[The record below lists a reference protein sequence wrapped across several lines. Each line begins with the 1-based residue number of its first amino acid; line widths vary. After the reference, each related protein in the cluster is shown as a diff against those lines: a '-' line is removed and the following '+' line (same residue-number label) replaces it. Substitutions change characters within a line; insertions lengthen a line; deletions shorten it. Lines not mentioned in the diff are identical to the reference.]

1 MPEIVRGRTSR
12 RALGR
17 WAAAGGAGLAAVA
30 GGCAVPG
37 PDQGPDRQLRGVAAT
52 LRYLHWWP
60 SVTRFGA
67 FDAWRT
73 AFREAWPN
81 ADVVMEEIP
90 LGEFNTKFQVALSS
104 GTAPD
109 VVLQNSHAQT
119 RWYDAGAHLDLGPL
133 LARDRIDLRRDYA
146 LMGTELWCERT
157 YALPVHADP
166 NAVFYNKTLL
176 RQAGL
181 KDPWEASP
189 RGDWTLDGLAAMA
202 RQASQDLRP
211 RRRARPGGHL
221 DGLRADVVRR
231 PDRLD
236 AGRRRGRLPAD
247 ALHAGLA
254 RLAARP
260 PAVLRL
266 GGQGPQR
273 AQGRRRHPP
282 GRGAAGRDAFSAGKV
297 AFRMRAVPDVATY
310 RDVIK
315 GEFEWDVLPFPG
327 LDAQRPGV
335 PLVAGDP
342 NSVVKES
349 PQPELAYQFAKLIA
363 TARGQEIVA
372 ERLSLPALKAKQ
384 DLYLKQYTPPAHV
397 KVFQD
402 VYTRPYGIHFRHHQ
416 TNDAW
421 AIYARYM
428 NQILAGDTPLAG
440 GLQEANRLMNEQV
453 KYGDCQPY
461 KGSTHPIRPR

>member
-37 PDQGPDRQLRGVAAT
+37 PGQGPDRQLRGVAAT

-67 FDAWRT
+67 FEAWRT

-119 RWYDAGAHLDLGPL
+119 RWYDAGAHLDVGPL

-189 RGDWTLDGLAAMA
+189 RCAWTLDDLAAMA
-202 RQASQDLRP
+202 RQASQDLDRDG
-211 RRRARPGGHL
+211 ALDQGGIWMGYGRTSFVGQIAWTLGGDVADFQQMRYTL
-221 DGLRADVVRR
+221 DSPVSLRAHQLFYDWVVK
-231 PDRLD
+231 DRSALKD
-236 AGRRRGRLPAD
+236 AD
-247 ALHAGLA
+247 AA
-254 RLAARP
+254 RLA
-260 PAVLRL
+260 
-266 GGQGPQR
+266 G
-273 AQGRRRHPP
+273 
-282 GRGAAGRDAFSAGKV
+282 GAAGRDAFSAGKV

-342 NSVVKES
+342 NSVVKAS

-402 VYTRPYGIHFRHHQ
+402 VYARPYGIHFRHHQ

-421 AIYARYM
+421 AIYARFM
-428 NQILAGDTPLAG
+428 SQILAGETPLAG

-461 KGSTHPIRPR
+461 KGITHPIRPQ